1 MNQIKQKTDYILV
14 TALVLSVFFGASI
27 SLGVRVIGIVI
38 TLFRLAIPLLFA
50 AFVYRAY
57 SKKRLHFESLE
68 KPFLV
73 LLVVW
78 FAYAVFLMMFRGFLT
93 DKDAIKELL
102 QLVLQFF
109 IAICVLLAIKTEGME
124 EKLLLICKLSIVA
137 LTVLGMFE
145 IVTGIHLP
153 TSSYYNVPALA
164 NSTSNPPS
172 VATGIFFNEN
182 DYCACLA
189 LFSPLFFP
197 QVGKK
202 LSVNLLRMVELS
214 LMEFILLKDDAIIC
228 LFGIVLG
235 LVLYSIVATIKYRW
249 LVAGVIYAVVLE
261 KIIMSFSLKR
271 ASGKGL
277 SSEVKEQFSGVNT
290 QTGSAYV
297 RMHTYIKEFT
307 HSISDAKGLGFG
319 PYGVNKFLVPF
330 DHDYVLSNPHSLW
343 LELIANYG
351 VLIFIF
357 FVTICI
363 LSLGVLIVCG
373 ERKDPIRAV
382 LIPMDIIFVVVG
394 FASSNYIGIAYWW
407 MVIALSVGYASKLLI
422 SKGFKIQKRYVI
434 ATVVFL
440 ACLIGASYKLLNSS
454 DIKFKFQEPFKS
466 GFETE
471 AKYDFNRLTEKQVRK
486 VKIMLDGKEVKSFD
500 VKNGEFSYEM
510 DLAGLSNGW
519 HYYRY
524 EYYGSDGKDA
534 GHEGVLVNKVNDQ
547 ASVLI
552 PEDDALKARFFNKTA
567 MVEPSDFYLN
577 KKAMKNAYSAL
588 GAYWL
593 PNEMTDKN
601 VDQRVRID
609 KDRIPKTVS
618 GENRFDYDP
627 ELISS
632 YALMWYSDALLNKN
646 TESEKKFI
654 SCSKWLLENQNP
666 DGSIPMLLG
675 SRYREET
682 LNKGWVSASVQGKAL
697 SVFSRAYAITGDDSY
712 IKAGDK
718 VLKYMTG
725 KCLRVYEKDKNN
737 PSKLLR
743 YLTRDG
749 KFSYYEDVSGQD
761 VHYRLDTQLYVLIG
775 LYDWE
780 MIDADNSSKKLAE
793 KSFNDGVSMLS
804 RTIALYDLNGYLAGD
819 LMHISDRKMVG
830 LDVDDKF
837 MKTIPMLRAVS
848 EISGDK
854 EIKNLYER
862 YSSFTKDKFY
872 KQSDKLIHR

>member
-27 SLGVRVIGIVI
+27 SLGFRVIGIVI

-57 SKKRLHFESLE
+57 SKKRLRFESLE

-124 EKLLLICKLSIVA
+124 EKLLFICKLSIVA

-153 TSSYYNVPALA
+153 TSSYYDVSALA

-228 LFGIVLG
+228 LFGIFVG
-235 LVLYSIVATIKYRW
+235 LVFYSIFATIKYRW
-249 LVAGVIYAVVLE
+249 LVVGVIYAVVLE
-261 KIIMSFSLKR
+261 KLIMSFSLKR

-382 LIPMDIIFVVVG
+382 LIPMDIIFVIVG

-422 SKGFKIQKRYVI
+422 SSGFKIQKRYVI

-440 ACLIGASYKLLNSS
+440 ACLIGVSYKLLNSS

-471 AKYDFNRLTEKQVRK
+471 AKYNFNRLTEKQVRK
-486 VKIMLDGKEVKSFD
+486 VKIMLDGKEVKNFD

-510 DLAGLSNGW
+510 NLAGLSNGW

-524 EYYGSDGKDA
+524 EYYESDGKDA
-534 GHEGVLVNKVNDQ
+534 GHEGVLVNKVNNQ

-577 KKAMKNAYSAL
+577 KKVMKNAYSAL

-609 KDRIPKTVS
+609 KDGIPKTVS
-618 GENRFDYDP
+618 RENRFDYDP

-654 SCSKWLLENQNP
+654 SCSKWLLEHQNS

-718 VLKYMTG
+718 AIKYMTG

-775 LYDWE
+775 LYDWK

-793 KSFNDGVSMLS
+793 NSFNEGVSMLS
-804 RTIALYDLNGYLAGD
+804 RTLALYDLNGYLAGD
-819 LMHISDRKMVG
+819 LMHISDRKLVG

-837 MKTIPMLRAVS
+837 MKTIQMLRAVS

-872 KQSDKLIHR
+872 KQSDKLIHK